1 MGNTEIFEAMA
12 DKYDIPERIET
23 ARVAADAIRKYIVS
37 GKDKTAIDFGC
48 GTGLVGMELL
58 DDFNSMIF
66 LDTSQNM
73 LEQINKKIADLDIS
87 DASTLRFDFETE
99 SAADIRADYIFMVQV
114 LLHINDTE
122 AILSR
127 LYEVLN
133 PGGHLLIV
141 DFDKNENVVSDKV
154 HNGFVQEELI
164 RLMAGIGFKEIKS
177 ETFYAGNKMFMN
189 QDASLFILD
198 SKKQDC

>member
-1 MGNTEIFEAMA
+1 MGNTDIFEAMA
-12 DKYDIPERIET
+12 NKYDAPERIKI
-23 ARVAADAIRKYIVS
+23 AKIAANAIREYIVN
-37 GKDKTAIDFGC
+37 GKDKSAIDFGC

-73 LEQINKKIADLDIS
+73 LEQINKKIVNLDILN
-87 DASTLRFDFETE
+87 ASTICFDFETE
-99 SAADIRADYIFMVQV
+99 SKADIHADYIFMVQV
-114 LLHINDTE
+114 LLHINDIE
-122 AILSR
+122 PILSK

-141 DFDKNENVVSDKV
+141 DFDKNEKVASDKV
-154 HNGFVQEELI
+154 HNGFVQEELM
-164 RLMAGIGFKEIKS
+164 RSMTKIGFKEIKS
-177 ETFYAGNKMFMN
+177 KTFYSGNKIFMN

-198 SKKQDC
+198 SKR